1 MDYTL
6 EQALPTIYIEQNG
19 TLYDLHWDSYEY
31 EAINI
36 LHENRS
42 YIEGFLDGCYKVL
55 SIDHKLPT
63 RVWGHSS
70 GFVGRIPKHAAEI
83 LEQLIKDL
91 LHNLVT
97 ERYKNLEKQEAKKN
111 IAIE

>member
-6 EQALPTIYIEQNG
+6 EEALPVIYIEKNG
-19 TLYDLHWDSYEY
+19 NLYDLHWDSYEC
-31 EAINI
+31 EASNI
-36 LHENRS
+36 LHENRD

-55 SIDHKLPT
+55 SIEHKLPT
-63 RVWGHSS
+63 RVWGHST
-70 GFVGRIPKHAAEI
+70 GFVAGITKHVAEI

-97 ERYKNLEKQEAKKN
+97 ERYKNLEKEEARKKL
-111 IAIE
+111 A